1 MTFQQNALEAIRASG
16 GRVTSQRE
24 LLLDL
29 LANAQKS
36 IDAESLHQ
44 QAIEEDPTI
53 SLPTVYRTLH
63 ILEEAGFISSQYI
76 SSDHDRKLYRVLG
89 GKQTYHFTCRHCGKV
104 TQFYSDVV
112 QQLSETLITEY
123 GAEVQTM
130 CFCASGL
137 CADCQKELYG

>member
-1 MTFQQNALEAIRASG
+1 MSFQENALDAIRASG

-24 LLLDL
+24 TLLDI
-29 LANAQKS
+29 LANAKKG
-36 IDAESLHQ
+36 IDADALHQ
-44 QAIEEDPTI
+44 RASLQDPTI

-63 ILEEAGFISSQYI
+63 ILEEAGFVSSHYI
-76 SSDHDRKLYRVLG
+76 SSDHDRKLYRILG
-89 GKQTYHFTCRHCGKV
+89 EQQSYHFTCRHCGKV
-104 TQFYSDVV
+104 TQFHSDVV
-112 QQLSETLITEY
+112 QQLSETLIKEY